1 MKADRKKRILS
12 KLAEVVGGSKP
23 KHQGVG
29 GKYVRTPGTAGSAS
43 SGEGLTT
50 ERVKNLARRG
60 KVTASQRGK
69 AGLVT
74 KTYTPADSGL
84 V

>member
-12 KLAEVVGGSKP
+12 KLAEIVGGSKP

-60 KVTASQRGK
+60 RVNPSQRAKPGK
-69 AGLVT
+69 LS
-74 KTYTPADSGL
+74 KTYTPADSGM